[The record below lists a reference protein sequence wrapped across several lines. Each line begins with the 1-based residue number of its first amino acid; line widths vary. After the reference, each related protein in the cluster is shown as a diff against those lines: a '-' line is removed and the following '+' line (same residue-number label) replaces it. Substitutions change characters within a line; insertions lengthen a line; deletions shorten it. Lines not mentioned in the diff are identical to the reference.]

1 MQQARSDVAAPKK
14 IKISLLGP
22 ACICKILI
30 LLWKFVIYCKYI
42 NLLEMKISMKC
53 FIFSPYIAT
62 KYRKM
67 KNENRIVKWW
77 ISHQNNSLNSFTSGT
92 VSSS

>member
-1 MQQARSDVAAPKK
+1 MQQVRPDVAAPKK

-22 ACICKILI
+22 ACISKILI
-30 LLWKFVIYCKYI
+30 LLWKFVIYCKFI

-67 KNENRIVKWW
+67 INEYI
-77 ISHQNNSLNSFTSGT
+77 
-92 VSSS
+92 